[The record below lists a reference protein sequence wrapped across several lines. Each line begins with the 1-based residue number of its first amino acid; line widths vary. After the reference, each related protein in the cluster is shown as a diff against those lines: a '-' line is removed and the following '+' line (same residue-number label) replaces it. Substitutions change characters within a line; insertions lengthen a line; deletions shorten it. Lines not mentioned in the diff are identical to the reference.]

1 MPENIHLLTLEPWKP
16 DQILV
21 RFEHI
26 LAVDE
31 DEQLAKPVTFD
42 FMDVFRPIK
51 IVSIRETTLAAN
63 QWVEHERLQ
72 FNEKIND
79 SNEVTQS
86 NIVQSTSNDGNAS
99 NDSLSIKPVISARQY
114 FDDNKYGGQ
123 KRSRKSETDDDNTS
137 ITMNPMQIRTFI
149 VDIEPK
155 LVK

>member
-26 LAVDE
+26 LAVGE

-51 IVSIRETTLAAN
+51 VVSIRETTLAAN
-63 QWVEHERLQ
+63 QWADHERLQ
-72 FNEKIND
+72 FNAKIND
-79 SNEVTQS
+79 SNDVR
-86 NIVQSTSNDGNAS
+86 NYLQSTTNDRNTS
-99 NDSLSIKPVISARQY
+99 DESLSMKPVISARQY

-123 KRSRKSETDDDNTS
+123 KRTRKSETDGENMS
-137 ITMNPMQIRTFI
+137 ITMNPMQIRTFV
-149 VDIEPK
+149 VDIESK
-155 LVK
+155 LVE